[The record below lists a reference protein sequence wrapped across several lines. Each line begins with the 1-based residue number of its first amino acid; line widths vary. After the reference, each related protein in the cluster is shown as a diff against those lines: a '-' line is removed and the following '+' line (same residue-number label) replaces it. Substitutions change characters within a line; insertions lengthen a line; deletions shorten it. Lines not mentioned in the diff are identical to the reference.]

1 VAVAPP
7 VAGSVLYSVDAA
19 ASQVQV
25 LVYRE
30 GAMAALGHNHV
41 IAVRELRGSVQ
52 LHDDMAR
59 SLIELQFP
67 VAALSVDEPALR
79 AASGPD
85 FTTTV
90 SDGAREGTRANML
103 GDKLL
108 QAAGNPAIALSSE
121 RMVAT
126 ADGWLMTTR
135 IGVRGAEAHV
145 DIPLQLQRNGDQ
157 LTASGEFTVL
167 QSTLGLTP
175 FSVMMGALRVKDEI
189 RVRFRVVAT
198 RVHL

>member
-1 VAVAPP
+1 
-7 VAGSVLYSVDAA
+7 
-19 ASQVQV
+19 
-25 LVYRE
+25 
-30 GAMAALGHNHV
+30 MAALGHNHV

-52 LHDDMAR
+52 LHDELAR
-59 SLIELQFP
+59 SMVELQFP
-67 VAALSVDEPALR
+67 VAALSVDEAALR
-79 AASGPD
+79 AASGAD

-90 SDGAREGTRANML
+90 NDSAREGTRTNML

-108 QAAGNPAIALSSE
+108 QAAGNPAITLSSE
-121 RMVAT
+121 RLVAT

-135 IGVRGAEAHV
+135 IGVRGQEAHV
-145 DIPLQLQRNGDQ
+145 DIPLQLQKNGDQ